1 MTQAE
6 IDGRVRFGDPD
17 PCARDGRCG
26 DCYGFREPE
35 VSDWAS
41 AAQAHDILVALR
53 GFGVCLE
60 CPDSPVIVSRRE
72 QHAGTSLGGCWGPR

>member
-6 IDGRVRFGDPD
+6 IDERVRCGDPD
-17 PCARDGRCG
+17 PCARDGVCG
-26 DCYGFREPE
+26 DCYSFRAPE
-35 VSDWAS
+35 VSDRVS
-41 AAQAHDILVALR
+41 AGSAHDVLGALI

-60 CPDSPVIVSRRE
+60 CPDSPVIVSQWE